1 MSTKEEKEYLVNV
14 LKFGL
19 CGCYHKDG
27 KNLAQEPHTCPFAED
42 IHGSQGLCNCCADC
56 EYECA
61 MDI

>member
-19 CGCYHKDG
+19 CGCYRNEG
-27 KNLAQEPHTCPFAED
+27 KNLAQELHTCPFAEE
-42 IHGSQGLCNCCADC
+42 IHGSQALCNCCEEC

-61 MDI
+61 MEI